1 MLVQPLSLKIAR
13 RGSSQLSEQ
22 EGLDRGTDPE
32 PFLTSLVI
40 LEAALLFSRKH
51 FFFFFVMSETS
62 DCLCAVDFLVS
73 TVEA

>member
-51 FFFFFVMSETS
+51 FFFFVMSETS